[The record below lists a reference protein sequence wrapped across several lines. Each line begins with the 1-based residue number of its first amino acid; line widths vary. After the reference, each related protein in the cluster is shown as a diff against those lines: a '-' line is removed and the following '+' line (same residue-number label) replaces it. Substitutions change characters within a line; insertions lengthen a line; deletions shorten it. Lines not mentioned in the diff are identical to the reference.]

1 MTAPPCESEF
11 ADRIVIVLGTIRSG
25 TTWLTELLRAHPDIA
40 VTDRES
46 WIFHGLWELWE
57 NVHSSTGDGPASYLG
72 QDHVVATMRA
82 FCDQIFAAARDRHG
96 PGASWFVEKTPGHV
110 ERLALIAA
118 THPDAWYIHLVRDG
132 RDVARSIVR
141 APWGQTRLGDAAAHW
156 ASGVRRVHEHRWQL
170 ERFAELRYEDLLADP
185 VGLMTQLFGW
195 MGLPVDADVE
205 KRLAE
210 HATHEVVRFSA
221 TDPVGAGK
229 WRDMSMEDL
238 AQIYEEAG
246 DLLIQLGYADS
257 GSGPPPGAP

>member
-1 MTAPPCESEF
+1 MTAPASGGEF
-11 ADRIVIVLGTIRSG
+11 GDRVVIVLGTIRSG
-25 TTWLTELLRAHPDIA
+25 TTWLTELLRAHPDMT
-40 VTDRES
+40 VTDREG
-46 WIFHGLWELWE
+46 WIFHGLLELWQ
-57 NVHSSTGDGPASYLG
+57 NAHSFDGDGPASYLG
-72 QDHVVATMRA
+72 LDNVVATMRG
-82 FCDQIFAAARDRHG
+82 FCDQIFAASRDRHA

-110 ERLALIAA
+110 ERLPLIAA
-118 THPDAWYIHLVRDG
+118 VYPDAWYVHLVRDG

-141 APWGQTRLGDAAAHW
+141 APWGQTRPGDAAAHW

-185 VGLMTQLFGW
+185 LGLMTQLFGW

-221 TDPVGAGK
+221 TEPVGAGK
-229 WRDMSMEDL
+229 WRDLSADDL

-246 DLLIQLGYADS
+246 DLLIQLGYAT
-257 GSGPPPGAP
+257 GASPDLS